1 MSLRCAKSYKLP
13 VQANLGCQQKPT
25 QHVCCEKNQTRRTRT
40 IRLNRDIR
48 KSLPACYSSDRQPQ
62 QRYHM
67 RKPRPVGR
75 GFIRSP
81 NWIRTSNPSITG
93 YTMKASFQLFSPLWP
108 SVSTYVMRTM
118 LEESKVIATDKSK
131 PENPFVCL
139 VFLDTSSTRP
149 TRSVPFQPD
158 QRGAQPGADRS
169 IPRHPRMWDSRI
181 FPGLL
186 RDPGD
191 FIFLRRW
198 DSLAPFSLLPCPCR
212 FERFRAIKVIHTSD
226 DTPCT
231 NRKTLPGCKSML
243 I

>member
-1 MSLRCAKSYKLP
+1 
-13 VQANLGCQQKPT
+13 
-25 QHVCCEKNQTRRTRT
+25 
-40 IRLNRDIR
+40 
-48 KSLPACYSSDRQPQ
+48 
-62 QRYHM
+62 
-67 RKPRPVGR
+67 
-75 GFIRSP
+75 
-81 NWIRTSNPSITG
+81 
-93 YTMKASFQLFSPLWP
+93 MKASFQLFSPLWP

-181 FPGLL
+181 LRGPL

-191 FIFLRRW
+191 PLLLRRW
-198 DSLAPFSLLPCPCR
+198 DSLPPPTPRRGPTSLERVRARNAVATSDAAPCP
-212 FERFRAIKVIHTSD
+212 KGK
-226 DTPCT
+226 PW
-231 NRKTLPGCKSML
+231 PGW
-243 I
+243 